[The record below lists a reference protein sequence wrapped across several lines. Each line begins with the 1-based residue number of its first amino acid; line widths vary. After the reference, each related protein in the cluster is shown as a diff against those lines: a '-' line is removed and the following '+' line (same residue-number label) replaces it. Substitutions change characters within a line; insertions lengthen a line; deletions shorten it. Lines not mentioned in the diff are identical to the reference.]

1 MAEIEQLEMDA
12 RRAQL
17 DADVR
22 SLVDKYRAIF
32 GWVVPEVDEA
42 SADGLIIE
50 AVHQSLE
57 AIQRASSDRRGAQQA
72 EAQMSSSIVSVR

>member
-1 MAEIEQLEMDA
+1 MAEIEKLEMDA
-12 RRAQL
+12 RREQL

-22 SLVDKYRAIF
+22 GLVDKYRAIF
-32 GWVVPEVDEA
+32 GWLVPDIDEA

-57 AIQRASSDRRGAQQA
+57 AIQRASSDRRRAT
-72 EAQMSSSIVSVR
+72 ETQMSSSIVSVR

>member
-22 SLVDKYRAIF
+22 HLVDKYRAIF

-42 SADGLIIE
+42 AADGLIIE

-57 AIQRASSDRRGAQQA
+57 ALQRASSERQQA
-72 EAQMSSSIVSVR
+72 AQTQMSASSTWPGRA

>member
-12 RRAQL
+12 RRRQL

-22 SLVDKYRAIF
+22 GLVDKYRAIF
-32 GWVVPEVDEA
+32 GWLVPDIDEA

-57 AIQRASSDRRGAQQA
+57 AIQRASSERHRAT
-72 EAQMSSSIVSVR
+72 ETQMSSSIVSVR